1 MSSLEIKQ
9 HILEAFD
16 QMPLVQQLKLLE
28 IVKSMLAGQEKRE
41 PKSILKF
48 AGIFDEQDS
57 KDFELALKD
66 FDQIDE
72 DDW

>member
-1 MSSLEIKQ
+1 MSSLEIRQ
-9 HILEAFD
+9 NLLEAFD

-28 IVKSMLAGQEKRE
+28 IVKSMLTKQQKRE

-48 AGIFDEQDS
+48 AGIFDDQDR

-66 FDQIDE
+66 FDKIDE
-72 DDW
+72 DGW

>member
-1 MSSLEIKQ
+1 MSSLEIRQ

-16 QMPLVQQLKLLE
+16 QMPLMQQLKLLE
-28 IVKSMLAGQEKRE
+28 IVKSMLARQEKRE

-48 AGIFDEQDS
+48 AGIFDEQDR

-66 FDQIDE
+66 FDKIDE
-72 DDW
+72 DGW